1 MDDRTRPNKCTASNT
16 VVRDFGPV
24 RGPYVTGPKFW
35 SGPWSGDLVRIF
47 RNGPTRNVR
56 VRPVQSV
63 FFKNRYF
70 RTGPIRDLLH
80 WSVDITISVIDPM
93 DRVHNL
99 SKIVIFGPF

>member
-63 FFKNRYF
+63 F
-70 RTGPIRDLLH
+70 
-80 WSVDITISVIDPM
+80 
-93 DRVHNL
+93 
-99 SKIVIFGPF
+99 SKIDIFGPDRLGTCFIGPWISPYP